1 MWDVDA
7 STSTC
12 CGAATP
18 NPIRATSS
26 LRAIGAT
33 SLGVTSVAN
42 GGRDAVRCVQAPP
55 AARRSVRVFWGVR
68 YRTTA
73 GGTRS
78 LTRIPCGVLQLVVDK
93 REDAFDVCRA
103 ATESISELSW

>member
-1 MWDVDA
+1 MRV
-7 STSTC
+7 STC
-12 CGAATP
+12 
-18 NPIRATSS
+18 
-26 LRAIGAT
+26 
-33 SLGVTSVAN
+33 
-42 GGRDAVRCVQAPP
+42 
-55 AARRSVRVFWGVR
+55 RSVRAGAARGASFGARVLGVR

-103 ATESISELSW
+103 AKESISELW